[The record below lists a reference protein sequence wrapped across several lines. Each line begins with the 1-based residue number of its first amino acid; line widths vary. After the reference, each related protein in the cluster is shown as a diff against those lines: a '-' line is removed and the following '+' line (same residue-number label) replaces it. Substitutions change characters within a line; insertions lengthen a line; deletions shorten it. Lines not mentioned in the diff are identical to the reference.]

1 MTQARSVQP
10 TALNNLVLE
19 DSIEIP
25 ATISDVYRRWSD
37 FAHFPQFMSNVEE
50 VTPVG
55 GNRYHWVAR
64 IFGVKQEWDA
74 EVTENTPERNVAW
87 QSITGSYNAGAVTFI
102 GQGANKTLVR
112 VRFEYAP
119 PGGKVGQALDQLT
132 QTTRREV
139 HEDLENFKKLYTGGG
154 LQAQGATSLARED
167 TGGLGRV
174 MGPLTVPIATSVAGG
189 IASYLIGRR
198 LRESKLYNTMA
209 SPVAFPNAVAGWALI
224 GASAASIVG
233 SATLRSRGRATDALF
248 VGQWAPTLL
257 GMGTFAR
264 VLGHRGVRT
273 NLATSVTSWTY
284 FSACLGSV
292 FASAFLHLRGKREDG
307 LFVGQWAPTLLNA
320 AIFTRLFDR
329 LTAR

>member
-1 MTQARSVQP
+1 MTHASSVQP

-19 DSIEIP
+19 ESIEIP
-25 ATISDVYRRWSD
+25 APISDIYRRWSD
-37 FAHFPQFMSNVEE
+37 FAHFPQFMTNVGE
-50 VTPVG
+50 VRPIG

-64 IFGVKQEWDA
+64 VFGVKQEWDA
-74 EVTENTPERNVAW
+74 EVTENTPERTIAW
-87 QSITGSYNAGAVTFI
+87 QSVNGPYNAGIVTFI
-102 GQGANKTLVR
+102 SLGMNKTLVR
-112 VRFEYAP
+112 ARFEYAP
-119 PGGKVGQALDQLT
+119 PGGKIGQALDQVT
-132 QTTRREV
+132 QMTRREV
-139 HEDLENFKKLYTGGG
+139 HEDLENLKKLYTSG
-154 LQAQGATSLARED
+154 LQMQGATSLTRED
-167 TGGLGRV
+167 TGGLGR
-174 MGPLTVPIATSVAGG
+174 MIGPLTVPVATSMAGG

-198 LRESKLYNTMA
+198 LRESKLYNSIV

-233 SATLRSRGRATDALF
+233 SATLRSRGRLTDSLF

-284 FSACLGSV
+284 ISGCLGSMIG
-292 FASAFLHLRGKREDG
+292 SAALHLRGKREDG
-307 LFVGQWAPTLLNA
+307 LFVGQWAPALLNA
-320 AIFTRLFDR
+320 AIFARLFDR